1 MQYIL
6 SGLRCQVNRGDK
18 EAHLPAILR
27 SAQPPWREKDGEQG
41 NLMKPASKVRL
52 AILVV
57 LLAAGGAGVYF
68 LPVKDWLA
76 QFLDW
81 LQTIGPWG
89 PLLLG
94 AIYVVACVLF
104 VPGTILTLG
113 AGFAFGVVVG
123 TVTVSLASTLGATAA
138 FLVGRTL
145 ARDWVQEKVAR
156 SPKFRALDEA
166 VGRQGFKIVLLT
178 RLSPLLPFNLLN
190 YALGVTQVPLH
201 TFVLASWIG
210 MLPATVLYVYLG
222 STLKSLAEV
231 VAGKAEGGV
240 AQQLFFGVG
249 LAATVVVTVF
259 ITRLASKSLKEAVA
273 LPRAEDKNHD

>member
-1 MQYIL
+1 
-6 SGLRCQVNRGDK
+6 
-18 EAHLPAILR
+18 
-27 SAQPPWREKDGEQG
+27 
-41 NLMKPASKVRL
+41 
-52 AILVV
+52 
-57 LLAAGGAGVYF
+57 
-68 LPVKDWLA
+68 
-76 QFLDW
+76 
-81 LQTIGPWG
+81 
-89 PLLLG
+89 LLG

-190 YALGVTQVPLH
+190 YALGVTKVPLR
-201 TFVLASWIG
+201 TYVLASWIG

-240 AQQLFFGVG
+240 AQQVFFGAG

-259 ITRLASKSLKEAVA
+259 ITRLANKALKEAVA
-273 LPRAEDKNHD
+273 LPSAEDKNHG